1 MKYRISVLPEGRSI
15 FAKAGAILLDVLRDA
30 GCFVDAPCGGRGKC
44 GKCTVSVDGVPVRS
58 CHYVVGSDA
67 TVTLSEQ
74 EPLQILEQ
82 GSGSREEGSGRG
94 YAVAFDI
101 GTTTV
106 VCALLDADGKTL
118 AVESMANPQAAYGAD
133 VVSRIGQ
140 ALKGQERAMT
150 ALIRKAMAQ
159 LLEDNCAAAA
169 LDPTKIETV
178 SVVGNPCMQ
187 QLFLGIPVDN
197 LAAVPFVPVIT
208 EAKTVPAKEYLS
220 LCPNA
225 RLLIVPDIG
234 GFVGADTLGCIL
246 ASGIHEGTD
255 TVLLVDIGTNG
266 EMVLCHRSRMVA
278 CATAAGPAL
287 EGANISC
294 GMRAASGAID
304 HVSMDSIHVI
314 GEGKARGICGS
325 GLMDAVAVM
334 LQKGIL
340 NRRGRVLTENHDY
353 EIADGV
359 SLTQEDIRQVQL
371 AKGAIAAGI
380 ELMAAH
386 LEIRVEDIDR
396 CILAGAFGSYL
407 DPNSACRIG
416 LLPESLR
423 GKITAAG
430 NLALEGAKLLSADET
445 RLALAQQLTERVEYL
460 ELASQPGFQR
470 SFARNMFFW
479 EESHG

>member
-1 MKYRISVLPEGRSI
+1 MTHRITVLPEGRQI
-15 FAKAGAILLDVLRDA
+15 FAEAGTVLLDVLRDA
-30 GCFVDAPCGGRGKC
+30 GCFVDAPCGGHGTC
-44 GKCTVSVDGVPVRS
+44 GKCTVTVNGVERRA
-58 CHYVVGSDA
+58 CHYTVNSDV
-67 TVTLSEQ
+67 TVELPKQ
-74 EPLQILEQ
+74 APLQILEQ
-82 GSGSREEGSGRG
+82 GAVPSAESSGRG
-94 YAVAFDI
+94 YAAAFDI
-101 GTTTV
+101 GTTTL
-106 VCALLDADGKTL
+106 VCALLDPAGKTL
-118 AVESMANPQAAYGAD
+118 AAESMANPQTAYGAD
-133 VVSRIGQ
+133 VVSRITAAIRGQ
-140 ALKGQERAMT
+140 GSAMT

-159 LLEDNCAAAA
+159 LLEDSCAAAA
-169 LDPTKIETV
+169 VDPAKIETV
-178 SVVGNPCMQ
+178 SVVGNSCMQ

-197 LAAVPFVPVIT
+197 LAAVPFAPEIT
-208 EAKTVPAKEYLS
+208 EAKTVPAKEYLP
-220 LCPNA
+220 LCTNA
-225 RLLIVPDIG
+225 RLLTVPDIG
-234 GFVGADTLGCIL
+234 GFVGADTVGCIL
-246 ASGIHEGTD
+246 ASRLWEAGD

-266 EMVLCHRSRMVA
+266 EMVLCHRGRMVA

-294 GMRAASGAID
+294 GMRAAAGAID

-334 LQKGIL
+334 LETGVL

-359 SLTQEDIRQVQL
+359 ILTQEDIRQVQL

-386 LEIRVEDIDR
+386 LGIALEEIDR

-407 DPNSACRIG
+407 DPGSACRIG
-416 LLPESLR
+416 MLPEQLR

-430 NLALEGAKLLSADET
+430 NLALEGAKLLATDET
-445 RLALAQQLTERVEYL
+445 RLDRTQQLAKWVEYL
-460 ELASQPGFQR
+460 NLASQPGFQR
-470 SFARNMFFW
+470 SFARNMFFQ

>member
-1 MKYRISVLPEGRSI
+1 M
-15 FAKAGAILLDVLRDA
+15 
-30 GCFVDAPCGGRGKC
+30 
-44 GKCTVSVDGVPVRS
+44 
-58 CHYVVGSDA
+58 
-67 TVTLSEQ
+67 
-74 EPLQILEQ
+74 
-82 GSGSREEGSGRG
+82 
-94 YAVAFDI
+94 
-101 GTTTV
+101 
-106 VCALLDADGKTL
+106 
-118 AVESMANPQAAYGAD
+118 
-133 VVSRIGQ
+133 
-140 ALKGQERAMT
+140 
-150 ALIRKAMAQ
+150 
-159 LLEDNCAAAA
+159 
-169 LDPTKIETV
+169 
-178 SVVGNPCMQ
+178 
-187 QLFLGIPVDN
+187 
-197 LAAVPFVPVIT
+197 
-208 EAKTVPAKEYLS
+208 
-220 LCPNA
+220 
-225 RLLIVPDIG
+225 
-234 GFVGADTLGCIL
+234 
-246 ASGIHEGTD
+246 
-255 TVLLVDIGTNG
+255 LVDIGTNG

-294 GMRAASGAID
+294 GIRAASGAID
-304 HVSMDSIHVI
+304 HVSMDNIHVI

-334 LQKGIL
+334 LEKGIL

-430 NLALEGAKLLSADET
+430 NLALEGAKLLSTDET

-479 EESHG
+479 EENHG